1 MPLTQRLKKRNRSDS
16 AVAGAQANEQQ
27 QAANDLRKIQE
38 EVEDKLEALKSREK
52 RVEKQEVRA
61 HTVHLSRFCS
71 EKDISPTLNR
81 MIGDSMQHVVS
92 SFPWD

>member
-16 AVAGAQANEQQ
+16 AVAGVQANEQQ
-27 QAANDLRKIQE
+27 QEAANDLKNIQE

-61 HTVHLSRFCS
+61 HPEHL
-71 EKDISPTLNR
+71 
-81 MIGDSMQHVVS
+81 
-92 SFPWD
+92 FPLLL